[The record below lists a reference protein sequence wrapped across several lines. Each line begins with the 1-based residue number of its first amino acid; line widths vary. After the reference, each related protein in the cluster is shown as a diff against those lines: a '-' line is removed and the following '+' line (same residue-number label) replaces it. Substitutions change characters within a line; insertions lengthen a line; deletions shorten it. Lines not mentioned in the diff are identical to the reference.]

1 MNRFRRSS
9 FLFPVLTAAFVTI
22 AGGALWNRIQDLLSQ
37 KIASD
42 SLILL
47 IFQIFSMALLIAM
60 MNQVVQLVEG
70 LSSKSRLTVR
80 HYANDENGLGR
91 VFDESRKI
99 IEEAK
104 EDGTCTILAVNSFTE
119 MFEGSQQLGSEPQ
132 RRSYF
137 EAIEKKIGKVNYHRI
152 LQVNTEHL
160 MEGELSHKIVSSYE
174 EHFLNIVEMRD
185 KGSANRLVLLD
196 QVPAKYPIS
205 FVIVSNHNDS
215 SYLIWQVNEHV
226 ISETRPTDALKLRGV
241 FLITDPD
248 EQIIQYFK
256 GWFSEISNSPMRKAV
271 QQKDIVAQ
279 SDSKSRFEYKT
290 FIESAIRSY
299 YDWVDNDRFDEIL
312 ALFEDK
318 IYYKRGSRVF
328 NGRDEVQNF
337 YKKERLIRDGKHHIT
352 LTTSP
357 PNVYVSGHFEGSL
370 RDNRV
375 VKIDFE
381 DIFKFEDEKIIKRVT
396 VFYEEEI

>member
-1 MNRFRRSS
+1 MKRFRRSS
-9 FLFPVLTAAFVTI
+9 FLFQVLTAAFVTI
-22 AGGALWNRIQDLLSQ
+22 AGGALWNKIQDLLSQ

-60 MNQVVQLVEG
+60 MNRVVHLVEG

-80 HYANDENGLGR
+80 HYASDENGLGR

-104 EDGTCTILAVNSFTE
+104 EDGSCTILAVNSFTE
-119 MFEGSQQLGSEPQ
+119 MFEESQQLGSEQQ

-137 EAIEKKIGKVNYHRI
+137 EAIENKIGKVNYHRI

-160 MEGELSHKIVSSYE
+160 VEGELSQKIVSSYE
-174 EHFLNIVEMRD
+174 EHFLNIVKMRD
-185 KGSANRLVLLD
+185 KGNSSRPVLLD
-196 QVPAKYPIS
+196 QVPAKYPVS

-226 ISETRPTDALKLRGV
+226 ISKAGPTDALKLRGV

-271 QQKDIVAQ
+271 QQKDITAQ
-279 SDSKSRFEYKT
+279 LNAKSRFEYKT
-290 FIESAIRSY
+290 FVESVIRSY
-299 YDWVDNDRFDEIL
+299 YDGVDNDRLDEIL
-312 ALFEDK
+312 DLFEDK

-328 NGRDEVQNF
+328 SGRDEVQHF
-337 YKKERLIRDGKHHIT
+337 YKRERLIRDGKHHVK
-352 LTTSP
+352 LTISP

-375 VKIDFE
+375 VKVDFE
-381 DIFKFEDEKIIKRVT
+381 DFFKFEGEKIIKRVT
-396 VFYEEEI
+396 VFYDEEI